1 MGFILKIV
9 DSNNS
14 LFQALGEVMV
24 CAKGFADLPFG
35 NSYVPATV
43 DECGQ
48 KWPLEMVIL

>member
-9 DSNNS
+9 ESNNS

-35 NSYVPATV
+35 YSFYVLATV
-43 DECGQ
+43 DE
-48 KWPLEMVIL
+48 

>member
-9 DSNNS
+9 ESNNL

-35 NSYVPATV
+35 NAFYVLAMV
-43 DECGQ
+43 DEYGQ
-48 KWPLEMVIL
+48 R

>member
-9 DSNNS
+9 VSNNL

-35 NSYVPATV
+35 NSYVLAMV
-43 DECGQ
+43 DEYGQ
-48 KWPLEMVIL
+48 R